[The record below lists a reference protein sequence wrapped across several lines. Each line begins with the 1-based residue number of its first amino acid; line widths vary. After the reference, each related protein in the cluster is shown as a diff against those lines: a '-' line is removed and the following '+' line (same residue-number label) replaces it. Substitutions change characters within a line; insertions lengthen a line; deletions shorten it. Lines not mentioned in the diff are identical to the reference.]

1 MIRENYER
9 IRRELPD
16 YVTIVAAAKSRTAAE
31 VREVIEAG
39 AEIIGENYVQEAERK
54 FREIGN
60 RVRWHMIGHLQ
71 RNKVKKALQI
81 FDCIQTVDSVRLA
94 REIDKRATRVVPV
107 FIEVNIGGEETKFG
121 VPPEGVLDLI
131 QEISILQNIR
141 VEGLMTMEPYFEDP
155 ERARPYFKRMRR
167 LFEEIKAQNI
177 PGVEMKVLSM
187 GMTNSYRV
195 AVEEGSNMVR
205 IGTAIFGPR

>member
-16 YVTIVAAAKSRTAAE
+16 HVALVVAAKSRTAAE

-94 REIDKRATRVVPV
+94 QEIDKRAARVVPV

-121 VPPEGVLDLI
+121 VSPEGVLDLI

-141 VEGLMTMEPYFEDP
+141 VEGLMSMEPYFEDP
-155 ERARPYFKRMRR
+155 ERVRPYFKRMRR
-167 LFEEIKAQNI
+167 LFEQIKAQNI
-177 PGVEMKVLSM
+177 PGVEMRVLSM